1 MTTADRY
8 LATSVPGARL
18 VQMLLVS
25 DLGRGDLC
33 VADLAH
39 ALPFVPRRCFWVSSP
54 PPGSVRGD
62 HAHRLCSQ
70 FIFCV
75 SGSCMVQ
82 IDDGIRRDELRL
94 ESPGAGLLVA
104 PMVWL
109 KIYQHAP
116 GTVQMV
122 FASHDY
128 DPGDYICDYEH
139 FLHLQNASTHT
150 PSRL

>member
-1 MTTADRY
+1 MTPSDHY
-8 LATSVPGARL
+8 LSTSVPGAHL
-18 VQMLLVS
+18 VKLLQVP

-62 HAHRLCSQ
+62 HAHRICSQ
-70 FIFCV
+70 FIFCA
-75 SGSCMVQ
+75 SGSCLVEL
-82 IDDGIRRDELRL
+82 DDGSRKAELRL
-94 ESPGAGLLVA
+94 ESPGAGLLVP
-104 PMVWL
+104 PMVWV

-128 DPGDYICDYEH
+128 DSDDYIRDYEH
-139 FLHLQNASTHT
+139 FIHLHNESTNT
-150 PSRL
+150 PSQL